1 MLVSSISPYK
11 NTHHVTLGPP
21 LMTSFN
27 LNYLQTQP
35 HSKAQGIRTSKY
47 EFVGTQF
54 SPEHQ
59 NLVQNTNILDTE
71 ISLSKNRKIKIMTAN

>member
-11 NTHHVTLGPP
+11 NTHHVTLGPT

-59 NLVQNTNILDTE
+59 KNILDTE